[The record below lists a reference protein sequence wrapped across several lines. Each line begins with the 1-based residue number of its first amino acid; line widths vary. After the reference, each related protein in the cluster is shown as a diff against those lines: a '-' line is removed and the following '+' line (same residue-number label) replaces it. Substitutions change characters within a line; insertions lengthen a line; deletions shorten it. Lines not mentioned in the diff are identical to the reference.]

1 MMKRRVRC
9 TPACGA
15 GKRTHRE
22 PNCRYGQHQLFLATR
37 FWLRREKRK
46 LQKRWIPAPT
56 KANATSYHFFF
67 CIRKKEVAS
76 TPAIGVAGLKQAQ
89 HSEHVIEHCNRDQ
102 DQGRPAD
109 RNKLPT
115 GYGHGSC
122 MRALLCID
130 AAGM

>member
-1 MMKRRVRC
+1 VERGNARIVNLIVGM
-9 TPACGA
+9 GSIS
-15 GKRTHRE
+15 
-22 PNCRYGQHQLFLATR
+22 Y
-37 FWLRREKRK
+37 FWRQGFGCAERSESSKSDGFQLRRKQMPR
-46 LQKRWIPAPT
+46 LT
-56 KANATSYHFFF
+56 TFFF